1 SVALISVVP
10 ALDTS
15 QSADPVNAQPGGHQT
30 RLSPA
35 RGTPRRSRRGDPVAG
50 VQRPQ
55 PQALGPRWSSPPRK
69 RGRGRT
75 EAWIATFRR
84 GAFSKYFF
92 RVARTRASGATERSG
107 SANSRPVT
115 FS

>member
-1 SVALISVVP
+1 SACSQALTSLAGNPAAARHSVALISVVT

-15 QSADPVNAQPGGHQT
+15 QSADPVKAQPREHQT
-30 RLSPA
+30 PLTPA

-55 PQALGPRWSSPPRK
+55 PQALDPRWSSPPRK

-75 EAWIATFRR
+75 EV
-84 GAFSKYFF
+84 G
-92 RVARTRASGATERSG
+92 TRL
-107 SANSRPVT
+107 SAMPPSPNI
-115 FS
+115 